1 MFDDNEKSTLKNLG
15 MRLKTARLER
25 DDSQKEFAWRIGVSI
40 PTLQNM
46 EQGKPTV
53 AIGTWVKA
61 LAVLDRL
68 DDLDHLF
75 TPGESLFAQHERIKK
90 TKGRQ
95 RARRKK

>member
-1 MFDDNEKSTLKNLG
+1 MVDDIEKTALTHLG
-15 MRLKTARLER
+15 QRLKTARLSR
-25 DDSQKEFAWRIGVSI
+25 NDSQKNFAWRIGVSI

-61 LAVLDRL
+61 LNVLDRL

-75 TPGESLFAQHERIKK
+75 APEASLFAQHERIKK
-90 TKGRQ
+90 LGGRQ